1 MDSCDFMDSHEST
14 AIIQTREEK
23 QFTMKDNVKNL
34 LSCAVVFFVGIWIYV
49 ATIGAKSFAAAQI
62 QPQKIPRIVAVALFA
77 LGFLLLATTILS
89 WKRDHGSGAKIE
101 VSSKNIGWRG
111 WVEKNT
117 ALLTFILIFLY
128 IFLMKKTGFV
138 TITTCYLCLQI
149 TILSGA
155 LSGRQILRNFFISVV
170 IALIVFFIFN
180 KGFALSLPLNSLG
193 F

>member
-1 MDSCDFMDSHEST
+1 MDSHEST

-89 WKRDHGSGAKIE
+89 WKEI
-101 VSSKNIGWRG
+101 
-111 WVEKNT
+111 T
-117 ALLTFILIFLY
+117 AVVPRLKYLQKHRVAWMGGKEYSVAHVHPDFPIH
-128 IFLMKKTGFV
+128 FLMKKTGFV

-155 LSGRQILRNFFISVV
+155 LSGRQILRILHLSSYSSHCIFHFQQGICLISSSEQLRV
-170 IALIVFFIFN
+170 LIY
-180 KGFALSLPLNSLG
+180 
-193 F
+193 